1 MAKSLL
7 SAVLRHLG
15 LRNSNWNLRNE
26 DKRQIP
32 RSSSRILII
41 QDGVPLSYFR
51 ELSPP
56 ISDERSVG
64 MFLWKKQTQVA
75 SVLFV
80 RSRHSSQ
87 VARRALPYS
96 NTVYQHPV

>member
-41 QDGVPLSYFR
+41 KDGAPFSYFIGSTFSTLIGCR
-51 ELSPP
+51 C
-56 ISDERSVG
+56 
-64 MFLWKKQTQVA
+64 
-75 SVLFV
+75 VLRPYRKTIRPV
-80 RSRHSSQ
+80 RGLCCC
-87 VARRALPYS
+87 LPR
-96 NTVYQHPV
+96 PG

>member
-41 QDGVPLSYFR
+41 KDGAPLVI
-51 ELSPP
+51 L
-56 ISDERSVG
+56 
-64 MFLWKKQTQVA
+64 
-75 SVLFV
+75 
-80 RSRHSSQ
+80 
-87 VARRALPYS
+87 
-96 NTVYQHPV
+96 

>member
-41 QDGVPLSYFR
+41 KRWSPVSYFI
-51 ELSPP
+51 ESAFSAL
-56 ISDERSVG
+56 IGCRSI
-64 MFLWKKQTQVA
+64 L
-75 SVLFV
+75 
-80 RSRHSSQ
+80 RSADRLYRKTLDRSEESCCC
-87 VARRALPYS
+87 LPRLG
-96 NTVYQHPV
+96 

>member
-32 RSSSRILII
+32 RSSSRIPSIKDGDPFSYSIGSALI
-41 QDGVPLSYFR
+41 G
-51 ELSPP
+51 
-56 ISDERSVG
+56 
-64 MFLWKKQTQVA
+64 
-75 SVLFV
+75 
-80 RSRHSSQ
+80 
-87 VARRALPYS
+87 
-96 NTVYQHPV
+96 